1 MTSHAFH
8 QLMLYHLVLEET
20 FLTDLQYDSEIKLDL
35 EAGVREVKAITVD
48 LENWLNSMVLMED
61 ITVMWELKEWL
72 RQHPRVEF
80 TKVGK
85 RMTLARRRELKAWR
99 ADIKRLTRQSAQDS
113 STKEFMNNWQRTVPL
128 PSPVTEFRIQHQN
141 KLKRKAKKIRKRKMG
156 TRFL

>member
-1 MTSHAFH
+1 
-8 QLMLYHLVLEET
+8 MLYHLVLEET

-48 LENWLNSMVLMED
+48 LEKWLNSMVLMED